1 MAVCRPALRRD
12 GIRFPLYGLLF
23 DAAQRDAGNDVLG
36 QQQVDDDDR
45 HNGHGDHHVDL
56 AHVKVHIVGAAQR
69 GDQDSGRIGVRSVEL
84 QNEPGSGAAVDFHQK
99 ALPGGDPADEGL
111 CQGFELDEL

>member
-45 HNGHGDHHVDL
+45 HN
-56 AHVKVHIVGAAQR
+56 AMM
-69 GDQDSGRIGVRSVEL
+69 IGTMATVIIM
-84 QNEPGSGAAVDFHQK
+84 
-99 ALPGGDPADEGL
+99 
-111 CQGFELDEL
+111 